1 VIRKWF
7 TIILGALVGSQ
18 VPAAGQRSAPQ
29 VVLAEKPVAPAI
41 TGFKAA
47 STPLLASS
55 LLLFQA
61 RENTFALTSLRYLGP
76 DERNHRLEHL
86 SPVVKLKTLI
96 LTQVSLPLVQFWDG
110 KLQLDAF
117 QSSLRI
123 QHGQFGALGYPA
135 MPDPRLSQQTF
146 PGGSRSVRLSGVS
159 LNFHFGRVEQTP
171 SLRQA
176 WKCVPRIVAAL
187 LN

>member
-1 VIRKWF
+1 M
-7 TIILGALVGSQ
+7 GSQ
-18 VPAAGQRSAPQ
+18 VPAAGQRSPPQ
-29 VVLAEKPVAPAI
+29 MVLAQKPVAPAI
-41 TGFKAA
+41 AEFKAA

-55 LLLFQA
+55 FLLFQD

-76 DERNHRLEHL
+76 DQRNLGLEHF

-96 LTQVSLPLVQFWDG
+96 LTQVSLPLLQLWDG

-117 QSSLRI
+117 QSTLRI
-123 QHGQFGALGYPA
+123 QNGGFGALGYPA

-146 PGGSRSVRLSGVS
+146 PSGSRSVHLSGIS
-159 LNFHFGRVEQTP
+159 LNFNFGRVEQRP

-176 WKCVPRIVAAL
+176 WKCVPRIVASL

>member
-1 VIRKWF
+1 M
-7 TIILGALVGSQ
+7 GSQ

-29 VVLAEKPVAPAI
+29 MVLGKPVAPAI
-41 TGFKAA
+41 TEFKAA

-55 LLLFQA
+55 FLLSQD
-61 RENTFALTSLRYLGP
+61 RENTFALTSLRYLRP
-76 DERNHRLEHL
+76 DERNHGLEHF
-86 SPVVKLKTLI
+86 SPVVRLKTLI
-96 LTQVSLPLVQFWDG
+96 FTQVSLPLVQLWDG

-117 QSSLRI
+117 QSTLRI
-123 QHGQFGALGYPA
+123 QDGQFAALGYSA
-135 MPDPRLSQQTF
+135 MSNPRLIQQTF
-146 PGGSRSVRLSGVS
+146 PGGSRSVHLSGVS
-159 LNFHFGRVEQTP
+159 LNFHFGRVEQRP